1 MHRKTLVGFQLEIQ
15 LLLPPREKL
24 TLEVFLFRFQECF
37 MDGISCL
44 EKQIQDSCDDAGECR
59 ESGDPERELDREENA
74 GWDLLRLLTS
84 SVFPS

>member
-1 MHRKTLVGFQLEIQ
+1 
-15 LLLPPREKL
+15 
-24 TLEVFLFRFQECF
+24 